1 MRISTQQQYFKSID
15 QMQNSQSKLAGLQ
28 DQVSTGKKL
37 QTPSDD
43 PVAAAQVVKLE
54 RELSQYEKYDDNINV
69 TERRLALEETI
80 LDDVNIALN
89 RMRELTL
96 SAANGTLQDQDRK
109 SIANELSQLT
119 GYVAGLM
126 NTQDSQ
132 GEYLFSG
139 SQGSTKPYI
148 LENGRYAYQGD
159 DGQRQIQVGSE
170 LFMPSNDSGAYLFES
185 VDDRLDVAFT
195 GLTVQNSVPFVAL
208 EQAPPLNA
216 FESAEDEVAFKE
228 ATQGLGDLVIEYMP
242 GSGTFDVKDSGGNQL
257 MTGLSAGENNLY
269 GLKVDLS
276 APAQPSAPIA
286 PDPLSP
292 TYADDLLVYDAA
304 VIVYDKEVADTNSI
318 TLTASSEKKNI
329 LDVAMDLA
337 EGLNKPVSI
346 QAERD
351 ELSELVATSLDQF
364 KQASDRNSEVVA
376 TLGSRLNSLEFM
388 SSSNLDFKL
397 FTESAI
403 SSLVDADLASV
414 ISQFKLE
421 EATLSAAQATFGRV
435 SSLSLFNYIN

>member
-28 DQVSTGKKL
+28 DQISTGKRL

-54 RELSQYEKYDDNINV
+54 RELAQYEKYDDNINV
-69 TERRLALEETI
+69 TERRLELEETI

-96 SAANGTLQDQDRK
+96 NAANGTLGDQDRK
-109 SIANELSQLT
+109 TISNELTQLT
-119 GYVAGLM
+119 SYVAGLM

-139 SQGSTKPYI
+139 SQGTTKPYV
-148 LENGRYAYQGD
+148 LENGRYEYQGD
-159 DGQRQIQVGSE
+159 DGQRQIQVGSD
-170 LFMPSNDSGAYLFES
+170 LYMPSNDSGTYLFES
-185 VDDRLDVAFT
+185 VDDRLAVEFT
-195 GLTVQNSVPFVAL
+195 GLTPSTGASFATLQ
-208 EQAPPLNA
+208 QQPPLNA
-216 FESAEDEVAFKE
+216 FATPEAEAAFKE
-228 ATQGLGDLVIEYMP
+228 ATQGLGDLVIEYIP
-242 GSGTFDVKDSGGNQL
+242 PVLPATAGTFDVKDSGGNAL
-257 MTGLSAGENNLY
+257 FSGLSAGANSLY
-269 GLKVDLS
+269 GLNIDLS
-276 APAQPSAPIA
+276 EPTQPAVVVPSTPE
-286 PDPLSP
+286 
-292 TYADDLLVYDAA
+292 YV
-304 VIVYDKEVADTNSI
+304 KEVADTNTI
-318 TLTASSEKKNI
+318 TVTVSAEKKNI

-337 EGLNKPVSI
+337 EGLAKPVGS

-351 ELSELVATSLDQF
+351 ELSELIATSINQF
-364 KQASDRNSEVVA
+364 KQASDRNNEAVA

-397 FTESAI
+397 FTESAL

>member
-96 SAANGTLQDQDRK
+96 NAANGTLQDQDRK
-109 SIANELSQLT
+109 SIANELGQLT

-139 SQGSTKPYI
+139 SQGSTKPYV

-185 VDDRLDVAFT
+185 VDDRLNVTMTGQEAFDYESGVT
-195 GLTVQNSVPFVAL
+195 TTEPFVSNVSFA
-208 EQAPPLNA
+208 
-216 FESAEDEVAFKE
+216 STEDEASFNE
-228 ATQGLGDLVIEYMP
+228 AVKGLGDLTIAVTEDAPIP
-242 GSGTFDVKDSGGNQL
+242 SGSYSYQISDSGGNEIVSSTSFTPGDSIDFNGMAFEL
-257 MTGLSAGENNLY
+257 N
-269 GLKVDLS
+269 
-276 APAQPSAPIA
+276 APASAT
-286 PDPLSP
+286 D
-292 TYADDLLVYDAA
+292 
-304 VIVYDKEVADTNSI
+304 N
-318 TLTASSEKKNI
+318 TLTFNVSTEKKNI

-337 EGLNKPVSI
+337 EGLNKPVSS

-376 TLGSRLNSLEFM
+376 TLGSRLSSLEFM

-403 SSLVDADLASV
+403 SSLVDADLASA
-414 ISQFKLE
+414 ISLFKLE

-435 SSLSLFNYIN
+435 SALSLFNYIN